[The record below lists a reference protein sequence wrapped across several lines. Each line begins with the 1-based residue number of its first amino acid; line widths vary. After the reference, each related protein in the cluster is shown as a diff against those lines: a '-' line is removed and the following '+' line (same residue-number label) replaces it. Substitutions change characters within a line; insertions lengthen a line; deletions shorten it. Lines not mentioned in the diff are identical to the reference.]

1 MSKRTRKRQ
10 IMKAKLMI
18 LPPYQRKR
26 YKALNIIANAIC
38 SCGISINELSKSKK
52 HHSVTNRKRWKK

>member
-1 MSKRTRKRQ
+1 MIKRTRKRQ
-10 IMKAKLMI
+10 IMKAKLMS

-52 HHSVTNRKRWKK
+52 RHSVTNRKRWKK